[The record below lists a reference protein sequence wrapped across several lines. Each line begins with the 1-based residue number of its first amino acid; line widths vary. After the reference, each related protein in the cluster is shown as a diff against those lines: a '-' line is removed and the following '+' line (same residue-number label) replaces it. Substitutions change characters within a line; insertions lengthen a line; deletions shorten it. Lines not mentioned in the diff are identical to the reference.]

1 MIPVD
6 TSLAIKSVELVNQV
20 RLCYAEQGDS
30 SGVPVVF
37 LHGATDSW
45 RSFERVLPHLPES
58 IRAFAVTQR
67 GHGDSSRPATGYRLG
82 DFAADLSGFMDA
94 LHLKTA
100 IIAGHCMGGLVAQRF
115 ALDYPERTR
124 GLVLAGTLP
133 TMRRKP
139 EVQELWDSVVSK
151 LEDPVDRSF
160 VVEFQESTLAQ
171 PVPSA
176 FFETVI
182 QESLKVPARVW
193 KEVFASL
200 LQEDS
205 SSELR
210 RIKVP
215 TLIVWGDRDA
225 FCSRQDQDALMR
237 ALVRSKL
244 IVYSETGHALHW
256 EEPEHFADDLVEFM
270 RGFVGKLA
278 DSKLVV

>member
-6 TSLAIKSVELVNQV
+6 TSLAIKSVELANQV

-30 SGVPVVF
+30 SGAPVVF
-37 LHGATDSW
+37 LHGGTDSW

-67 GHGDSSRPATGYRLG
+67 GHGDSSRPATGYCPA

-94 LHLKTA
+94 LQLKTA

-215 TLIVWGDRDA
+215 TLIVWGDRDT
-225 FCSRQDQDALMR
+225 FCSRQDQDALIR

-256 EEPEHFADDLVEFM
+256 EEPELFADD
-270 RGFVGKLA
+270 
-278 DSKLVV
+278 VVSFIERLGRE

>member
-6 TSLAIKSVELVNQV
+6 TSLATKSVELANQV
-20 RLCYAEQGDS
+20 RLCYAEQGDA
-30 SGVPVVF
+30 SGLPVVF

-67 GHGDSSRPATGYRLG
+67 GHGDSSRPATGYRPG

-94 LHLKTA
+94 LNLKTA

-115 ALDYPERTR
+115 ALDYPEQTR

-160 VVEFQESTLAQ
+160 VAEFQESTLAQ

-193 KEVFASL
+193 REVFASL

-225 FCSRQDQDALMR
+225 FCSRQDQDALTR
-237 ALVRSKL
+237 ALVASRL

-256 EEPEHFADDLVEFM
+256 EEPEHFADDLVSFIE
-270 RGFVGKLA
+270 RLGRE
-278 DSKLVV
+278 

>member
-1 MIPVD
+1 
-6 TSLAIKSVELVNQV
+6 
-20 RLCYAEQGDS
+20 
-30 SGVPVVF
+30 
-37 LHGATDSW
+37 
-45 RSFERVLPHLPES
+45 
-58 IRAFAVTQR
+58 
-67 GHGDSSRPATGYRLG
+67 
-82 DFAADLSGFMDA
+82 
-94 LHLKTA
+94 
-100 IIAGHCMGGLVAQRF
+100 
-115 ALDYPERTR
+115 
-124 GLVLAGTLP
+124 
-133 TMRRKP
+133 MRRKP

-160 VVEFQESTLAQ
+160 VVEFQESTLAL

-225 FCSRQDQDALMR
+225 FCSRQDQDALTR
-237 ALVRSKL
+237 ALVSIEAYRLFRNWSRTPL
-244 IVYSETGHALHW
+244 GRTRAFRGRPSELHRKVRPGVRRCGHRFDWGQGERYCSLR
-256 EEPEHFADDLVEFM
+256 M
-270 RGFVGKLA
+270 RGIRNERQQRDIATVGSDCDLTGCA
-278 DSKLVV
+278 WSPRAAARIARGLHSFCDCSQNVGRRRDGFDDTAVGHS

>member
-6 TSLAIKSVELVNQV
+6 TSLATKSVELANQV
-20 RLCYAEQGDS
+20 RLCYAEQGDA
-30 SGVPVVF
+30 SGLPVVF

-67 GHGDSSRPATGYRLG
+67 GHGDSSRPATGYRPG

-94 LHLKTA
+94 LNLKTA

-171 PVPSA
+171 PVPST

-225 FCSRQDQDALMR
+225 FCSRQDQDALTR
-237 ALVRSKL
+237 ALVASKL

-256 EEPEHFADDLVEFM
+256 EDPELFADD
-270 RGFVGKLA
+270 
-278 DSKLVV
+278 VVSFIERLGRE

>member
-1 MIPVD
+1 ML
-6 TSLAIKSVELVNQV
+6 TIKSVELVNQV

-30 SGVPVVF
+30 SGVPIVF

-67 GHGDSSRPATGYRLG
+67 GHGDSSRPATGYCPR
-82 DFAADLSGFMDA
+82 DFAADLAAFMDA
-94 LHLKTA
+94 LNLKTA
-100 IIAGHCMGGLVAQRF
+100 IVAGHCMGGLVAQRF

-171 PVPSA
+171 PVPAA

-182 QESLKVPARVW
+182 QESLKAPALVW
-193 KEVFASL
+193 KAVFAGL
-200 LQEDS
+200 LEEDFS
-205 SSELR
+205 GGLG

-225 FCSRQDQDALMR
+225 FCSRQDQDALTR

-256 EEPEHFADDLVEFM
+256 EEPEHFADD
-270 RGFVGKLA
+270 
-278 DSKLVV
+278 VVSFIERLGRE